1 MKTRGLDVTL
11 PEHTVDSGPAFGEP
25 VRGFQPGDFLLSK
38 AHGRKHDIIR
48 WGQGLRLPEA
58 DRHYAGYTH
67 AALVVSPTGDLIEAI
82 GEGVQT
88 STIKQYVIDKE
99 VYQVVRIEASE
110 EARRRVVEFASYVL
124 STKAPYAGLAIAST
138 TVWAFTGSRLLFF
151 MDGSF
156 TCSGLVAAALERMGA
171 TFGMNAAR
179 VTPAQLAVFFGA
191 PPAPADEPGATGP
204 RNGQSTRRSR
214 RR

>member
-1 MKTRGLDVTL
+1 MRTRGLDQAL
-11 PEHTVDSGPAFGEP
+11 PPHSLASGPALGSEP
-25 VRGFQPGDFLLSK
+25 VRGFEPGDFLLSR
-38 AHGRKHDIIR
+38 AHGRKHEVIK
-48 WGQGLRLPEA
+48 WGQGLRLPPH

-82 GEGVQT
+82 GEGVRST
-88 STIKQYVIDKE
+88 SLRQYVIDKE
-99 VYQVVRIEASE
+99 IYQVVRIEAAA
-110 EARRRVVEFASYVL
+110 EARERVVEFASYAL
-124 STKAPYAGLAIAST
+124 HAKSPYDGLAIACT
-138 TVWAFTGSRLLFF
+138 TFWAFTGSRLMFF

-171 TFGMNAAR
+171 RFGMNAAR

-191 PPAPADEPGATGP
+191 PPPPADPPRLSPKSPGP
-204 RNGQSTRRSR
+204 RR

>member
-1 MKTRGLDVTL
+1 MKTHGLDVTL
-11 PEHTVDSGPAFGEP
+11 PEHTVSPAAGGREP
-25 VRGFQPGDFLLSK
+25 LRGFQPGDFLLSR

-48 WGQGLRLPEA
+48 WGQALRLP
-58 DRHYAGYTH
+58 DDDKHYAGYTH
-67 AALVVSPTGDLIEAI
+67 AALVVSWSGDLIEAI
-82 GEGVQT
+82 GEGVRR
-88 STIKQYVIDKE
+88 SSLKQYVIDKE

-110 EARRRVVEFASYVL
+110 EARRRVVEFATFVL
-124 STKAPYAGLAIAST
+124 SARAPYAGLAIVST

-171 TFGMNAAR
+171 MFGMNAAR

-191 PPAPADEPGATGP
+191 PPPPDGAPPA
-204 RNGQSTRRSR
+204 TRRR
-214 RR
+214 RGRPAPGRR